1 MGINM
6 RVNSIVSF
14 TGKQD
19 RIQKQQEYDAKRDQ
33 MLDMALLS
41 MLPEFMNG
49 EADALFIQTSSDKNN
64 DVNMHVDV
72 RQRQPKQE
80 YSEEAMYLWGHNL
93 YQEAP
98 QEEIIDVEPKKT
110 LFQKLK
116 DIFKK

>member
-19 RIQKQQEYDAKRDQ
+19 RTLRQQEYDVKRDQ

-49 EADALFIQTSSDKNN
+49 EADSLFIQTSSDENN

-80 YSEEAMYLWGHNL
+80 YSEEAMYLWRHDL
-93 YQEAP
+93 YQEVA
-98 QEEIIDVEPKKT
+98 QDEVIEVEPKKT